1 MPQYP
6 NISRAVALLVLVYL
20 IQAVIFIP
28 VAALGPATASAFME
42 NPLTIAIFNTVSIGS
57 VLLIGLRRTGA
68 SFREVF
74 PLAPISPSL
83 LLPMSLTVIGMSIIL
98 SEANNYLLKFLP
110 IPPQIAKVF
119 QDVFGTPEKFL
130 GALLTAVI
138 VAPLTEEL
146 LFRGLLLRGFL
157 NNYSVRKAIIVSA
170 LLFGVFHILPW
181 QIPSAAILGAIF
193 AWWFVQ
199 TRSLLPCLFGHA
211 LNNGLTLIP
220 LIAPQ
225 LKIPGYFNESPDQV
239 VFQPLWFDAL
249 GVLLAGIGMWWLH
262 REFVEMNA
270 ERSRELSAASSA
282 NPAFSDNGRMENQ
295 Q

>member
-1 MPQYP
+1 MNFFP
-6 NISRAVALLVLVYL
+6 NISRAIALLILVYV

-28 VAALGPATASAFME
+28 AAALGPAMASAFME
-42 NPLTIAIFNTVSIGS
+42 NPLTIAVFNTVSIGS

-68 SFREVF
+68 PFREVF
-74 PLAPISPSL
+74 PFTPISLSL
-83 LLPMSLTVIGMSIIL
+83 LLPMALTVIGMSIIL
-98 SEANNYLLKFLP
+98 SEGNNYVLKFLP

-119 QDVFGTPEKFL
+119 QDVFGTPEKFW
-130 GALLTAVI
+130 GTLLTAVI

-146 LFRGLLLRGFL
+146 LFRGLVLRGFL
-157 NNYSVRKAIIVSA
+157 RNYSVRKAIIVSA

-181 QIPSAAILGAIF
+181 QIPGAAILGAIF

-220 LIAPQ
+220 LIVPQ

-239 VFQPLWFDAL
+239 VFQPLWFDLL
-249 GVLLAGIGMWWLH
+249 GLLLAGTGMWWLYH
-262 REFVEMNA
+262 EFMKMDA
-270 ERSRELSAASSA
+270 ERSRESSA
-282 NPAFSDNGRMENQ
+282 VSSADPVFSDNGRMKNQ

>member
-1 MPQYP
+1 MPQFP
-6 NISRAVALLVLVYL
+6 NISRAIALLVLVYV
-20 IQAVIFIP
+20 IQAVTFIP
-28 VAALGPATASAFME
+28 VAALGPATASSFME
-42 NPLTIAIFNTVSIGS
+42 NPLTIAVFNTVSIGS

-74 PLAPISPSL
+74 PVTPISPSL

-146 LFRGLLLRGFL
+146 LFRGLILRGFL
-157 NNYSVRKAIIVSA
+157 RNYSVRKAIIVSA
-170 LLFGVFHILPW
+170 LLFAVFHILPW
-181 QIPSAAILGAIF
+181 QIPSAAVFGAIF

-199 TRSLLPCLFGHA
+199 TRSLLPGLFGHA

-220 LIAPQ
+220 LIVPQ

-239 VFQPLWFDAL
+239 VFQPLWFDLL

-262 REFVEMNA
+262 REFMKMEA
-270 ERSRELSAASSA
+270 ERSRESSA
-282 NPAFSDNGRMENQ
+282 VPSADPAFSDNGRVENPQ
-295 Q
+295 